1 MELNCQRRQRQRQDS
16 ILPLWGRMANNHII
30 AFIRQFAAQDRIM
43 ELELLN
49 DQLRKGQGEAERK
62 AKSQQVASNA
72 TKADVQRVSQTLEAM
87 PKRFTQS
94 LSSLRDEVDRLEGEK
109 LSLEL
114 AKQRKTLKVELRDR
128 LIQRRQGEIV
138 YIGVDSSMPFSI
150 NVPLPHTGHLKN
162 IRAEVL
168 VHLNLFDIYR

>member
-16 ILPLWGRMANNHII
+16 ILPLWGGMANNHII

-128 LIQRRQGEIV
+128 LIQRRQS
-138 YIGVDSSMPFSI
+138 VDSSMSFSI
-150 NVPLPHTGHLKN
+150 NFPLPHTGHLKN
-162 IRAEVL
+162 VRAEVL
-168 VHLNLFDIYR
+168 VHFNLFDIYR

>member
-16 ILPLWGRMANNHII
+16 ILLLWGGMANNHII

-128 LIQRRQGEIV
+128 LIQRRQS
-138 YIGVDSSMPFSI
+138 VDSSMSFSI

-162 IRAEVL
+162 VRAEVL
-168 VHLNLFDIYR
+168 LHFNLFDIFR